1 MFKNQKQ
8 MSKALVLLLLAGFIA
23 GILCLGP
30 VQLSAGVG
38 AAWGP
43 QHQFVLRCDNNCWVF
58 SFLYARVAEISDY

>member
-1 MFKNQKQ
+1 

-23 GILCLGP
+23 GVLCLEL

-43 QHQFVLRCDNNCWVF
+43 QHQFVLSCDNNCWDF
-58 SFLYARVAEISDY
+58 SFLLTHVAEVNDY